1 MEYRGFSADSMDKH
15 DRARGITRVIELG
28 RLGPDAR
35 DREHE
40 RYFARVEEHGC

>member
-1 MEYRGFSADSMDKH
+1 MDKH